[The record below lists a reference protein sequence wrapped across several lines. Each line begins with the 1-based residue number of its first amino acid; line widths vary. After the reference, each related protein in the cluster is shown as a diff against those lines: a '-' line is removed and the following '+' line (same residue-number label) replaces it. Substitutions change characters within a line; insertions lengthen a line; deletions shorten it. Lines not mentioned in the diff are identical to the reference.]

1 MRSDV
6 AAPTTEGDKKMA
18 KQKLTLGVAVLA
30 ALGLMACS
38 EEPAQ
43 TEQQG
48 QAAAPASEEKV
59 VHVFN
64 WSDYIDDTVLQD
76 FEKETG
82 IKVVYDVFDSNE
94 VVEAKLLAGS
104 TGFDVVVPSG
114 SFLGR
119 QIQAGVFQPLDKA
132 KLTNWGN
139 LDTSLMKRLENYDAG
154 NQYAIPYLWGTTG
167 IGYNVKK
174 VKEILGEN
182 APIDSWD
189 LVMKEENIS
198 KLKACGVAFLDAQS
212 EILPPI
218 LNYLGKQQDS
228 LIETDYTDAAQPL
241 LEKIRPHITYFH
253 SSQYINDL
261 ANGDICVAVGWSGD
275 VFQAQARAIEA
286 NNGVEIGYSIPKEG
300 TEMWFDMMAIPKDA
314 KNVENAH
321 IFINYLL
328 RPDVIAKISNYVQ
341 YANGNSASL
350 AMVADEVKN
359 NPAIYPDEAT
369 MAKLWTLKVMP
380 ADIERVMTRVW
391 TKVKTGQ

>member
-1 MRSDV
+1 
-6 AAPTTEGDKKMA
+6 MA

-38 EEPAQ
+38 EDPAP

-48 QAAAPASEEKV
+48 QAAAPSTEEKV
-59 VHVFN
+59 VHVYN

-119 QIQAGVFQPLDKA
+119 QIQAGVFQPLDKS

-139 LDTSLMKRLENYDAG
+139 LDASLMKRLENYDAG
-154 NQYAIPYLWGTTG
+154 NQYAIPYMWGTTG
-167 IGYNVKK
+167 LGYNVKK

-182 APIDSWD
+182 APLGSWD
-189 LVMKEENIS
+189 LVFKEENIS

-212 EILPPI
+212 EILPPV
-218 LNYLGKQQDS
+218 LNYLGKAQDS
-228 LIETDYTDAAQPL
+228 LVETDYTDVAQPL

-275 VFQAQARAIEA
+275 VFQAQARAAEA

-328 RPDVIAKISNYVQ
+328 RPEVIAKITNYVQ

-350 AMVADEVKN
+350 AHVAEEVKS
-359 NPAIYPDEAT
+359 NPSIYPDEAT

>member
-1 MRSDV
+1 
-6 AAPTTEGDKKMA
+6 MA

-48 QAAAPASEEKV
+48 QAPAPAATEKV
-59 VHVFN
+59 VHVYN

-119 QIQAGVFQPLDKA
+119 QIQAGVFQPLDKT

-139 LDTSLMKRLENYDAG
+139 LDTGLMQRLENYDPG
-154 NQYAIPYLWGTTG
+154 NQHAIPYLWGTTG

-182 APIDSWD
+182 APLDSWD
-189 LVMKEENIS
+189 LVLKEENIS
-198 KLKACGVAFLDAQS
+198 KLKACGVAMLDAQS

-218 LNYLGKQQDS
+218 LNYLGKAQDS
-228 LIETDYTDAAQPL
+228 LIETDYTEVALPL

-275 VFQAQARAIEA
+275 VFQAQARAAEA

-321 IFINYLL
+321 VFINYML
-328 RPDVIAKISNYVQ
+328 RPDVIAKITNYVQ

-350 AMVADEVKN
+350 AMVSDEVKTN
-359 NPAIYPDEAT
+359 TAIYPDEAT

>member
-1 MRSDV
+1 
-6 AAPTTEGDKKMA
+6 MA

-48 QAAAPASEEKV
+48 EAAAPAATEKV
-59 VHVFN
+59 VHVYN

-119 QIQAGVFQPLDKA
+119 QIQAGVFQPLDKT

-139 LDTSLMKRLENYDAG
+139 LDTSLLQRLENYDPG
-154 NQYAIPYLWGTTG
+154 NQHAIPYLWGTTG

-182 APIDSWD
+182 APVDSWD
-189 LVMKEENIS
+189 LVFKEENIS

-212 EILPPI
+212 EILPPV
-218 LNYLGKQQDS
+218 LNYLGKEQAS
-228 LIETDYTDAAQPL
+228 LVETDYTDVALPL

-275 VFQAQARAIEA
+275 VFQAQARAAES
-286 NNGVEIGYSIPKEG
+286 NNAVEIGYSIPKEG

-321 IFINYLL
+321 VFINYML
-328 RPDVIAKISNYVQ
+328 RPDVIAKITNYVQ

-350 AMVADEVKN
+350 AMVSDEVKTN
-359 NPAIYPDEAT
+359 TAIYPDEAT

>member
-1 MRSDV
+1 
-6 AAPTTEGDKKMA
+6 MA

-48 QAAAPASEEKV
+48 QAEAPAATEKV
-59 VHVFN
+59 VHVYN

-119 QIQAGVFQPLDKA
+119 QIQAGVFQPLDKT

-139 LDTSLMKRLENYDAG
+139 LDTSLMQRLENYDPG
-154 NQYAIPYLWGTTG
+154 NQHAIPYLWGTTG

-182 APIDSWD
+182 APVDSWD
-189 LVMKEENIS
+189 LVLKEENIS

-212 EILPPI
+212 EVLPPV
-218 LNYLGKQQDS
+218 LNYLGKDQAS
-228 LIETDYTDAAQPL
+228 LVETDYTEVALPL

-275 VFQAQARAIEA
+275 VFQAQARAAES

-321 IFINYLL
+321 IFINYML
-328 RPDVIAKISNYVQ
+328 RPDVIAKITNYVQ

-350 AMVADEVKN
+350 AMVSDEVKN
-359 NPAIYPDEAT
+359 NTAIYPDQAT

>member
-1 MRSDV
+1 
-6 AAPTTEGDKKMA
+6 MA

-48 QAAAPASEEKV
+48 QAEAPAATEKV
-59 VHVFN
+59 VHVYN

-119 QIQAGVFQPLDKA
+119 QIQAGVFQPLDKT

-139 LDTSLMKRLENYDAG
+139 LDTSLMLRLENYDPG
-154 NQYAIPYLWGTTG
+154 NQHAIPYLWGTTG

-182 APIDSWD
+182 APVDSWD
-189 LVMKEENIS
+189 LVLKEENIS

-212 EILPPI
+212 EILPPV
-218 LNYLGKQQDS
+218 LNYLGKEQAS
-228 LIETDYTDAAQPL
+228 LVETDYTEVALPL

-275 VFQAQARAIEA
+275 VFQAQARAAEA

-321 IFINYLL
+321 IFINYML
-328 RPDVIAKISNYVQ
+328 RPDVIAKITNYVQ

-350 AMVADEVKN
+350 AMVSDEVKTN
-359 NPAIYPDEAT
+359 TAIYPDEAT

>member
-1 MRSDV
+1 
-6 AAPTTEGDKKMA
+6 
-18 KQKLTLGVAVLA
+18 
-30 ALGLMACS
+30 MACS

-48 QAAAPASEEKV
+48 QAEAPAATEKV
-59 VHVFN
+59 VHVYN

-119 QIQAGVFQPLDKA
+119 QIQAGVFQPLDKT

-139 LDTSLMKRLENYDAG
+139 LDTSLMQRLENYDPG
-154 NQYAIPYLWGTTG
+154 NQHAIPYLWGTTG

-182 APIDSWD
+182 APVDSWD
-189 LVMKEENIS
+189 LVLKEENIS

-212 EILPPI
+212 EVLPPV
-218 LNYLGKQQDS
+218 LNYLGKDQAS
-228 LIETDYTDAAQPL
+228 LVETDYTEVALPL

-275 VFQAQARAIEA
+275 VFQAQARAAES

-321 IFINYLL
+321 IFINYML
-328 RPDVIAKISNYVQ
+328 RPDVIAKITNYVQ

-350 AMVADEVKN
+350 AMVSDEVKN
-359 NPAIYPDEAT
+359 NTAIYPDQAT

>member
-1 MRSDV
+1 
-6 AAPTTEGDKKMA
+6 MA

-48 QAAAPASEEKV
+48 QAPAPAATEKV
-59 VHVFN
+59 VHVYN
-64 WSDYIDDTVLQD
+64 WSDYIDDTVLQE

-119 QIQAGVFQPLDKA
+119 QIQAGVFQPLDKT

-139 LDTSLMKRLENYDAG
+139 LDTSLMQRLENYDPG
-154 NQYAIPYLWGTTG
+154 NQHAIPYLWGTTG

-182 APIDSWD
+182 APLDSWD
-189 LVMKEENIS
+189 LVLKEENIS
-198 KLKACGVAFLDAQS
+198 KLKACGVAVLDAQS
-212 EILPPI
+212 EVLPPI
-218 LNYLGKQQDS
+218 LNYLGKAQDS
-228 LIETDYTDAAQPL
+228 LIETDYTEVALPL

-275 VFQAQARAIEA
+275 VFQAQARAAES

-321 IFINYLL
+321 IFINYML
-328 RPDVIAKISNYVQ
+328 RPDVIAKITNYVQ

-350 AMVADEVKN
+350 AQVAEEVKN
-359 NPAIYPDEAT
+359 NPSIYPDEAT

>member
-1 MRSDV
+1 
-6 AAPTTEGDKKMA
+6 
-18 KQKLTLGVAVLA
+18 
-30 ALGLMACS
+30 MACS
-38 EEPAQ
+38 EEPAP
-43 TEQQG
+43 TEQAQ
-48 QAAAPASEEKV
+48 APAASSEEKV
-59 VHVFN
+59 VHVYN
-64 WSDYIDDTVLQD
+64 WSDYIDDTVLAD

-119 QIQAGVFQPLDKA
+119 QIQAGVFQPLDKS

-139 LDTSLMKRLENYDAG
+139 LDPALMKRLENYDPG
-154 NQYAIPYLWGTTG
+154 NQYALPYLWGTTG

-174 VKEILGEN
+174 VKEVLGEN
-182 APIDSWD
+182 APVDSWD
-189 LVMKEENIS
+189 LVFKPENIS

-212 EILPPI
+212 EILPPV

-228 LIETDYTDAAQPL
+228 TVETDYTEAAQPL
-241 LEKIRPHITYFH
+241 LEKIRPFITYFH

-275 VFQAQARAIEA
+275 VFQAQARAGEA
-286 NNGVEIGYSIPKEG
+286 NNGVEIAFSIPKEG
-300 TEMWFDMMAIPKDA
+300 TEMWFDMLAIPKDA
-314 KNVENAH
+314 KNVDNAH
-321 IFINYLL
+321 AFINYLL

-341 YANGNSASL
+341 YANGNAASL
-350 AMVADEVKN
+350 AQVADEVKN
-359 NPAIYPDEAT
+359 NPSIYPNEAT

-380 ADIERVMTRVW
+380 AETERVMTRVW
-391 TKVKTGQ
+391 TKIKTGQ

>member
-1 MRSDV
+1 
-6 AAPTTEGDKKMA
+6 MA

-38 EEPAQ
+38 EEPAP
-43 TEQQG
+43 TEQAQ
-48 QAAAPASEEKV
+48 APAASSEEKV
-59 VHVFN
+59 VHVYN
-64 WSDYIDDTVLQD
+64 WSDYIDDTVLAD

-119 QIQAGVFQPLDKA
+119 QIQAGVFQPLDKS

-139 LDTSLMKRLENYDAG
+139 LDPALMKRLENYDPG
-154 NQYAIPYLWGTTG
+154 NQYALPYLWGTTG

-174 VKEILGEN
+174 VKEVLGEN
-182 APIDSWD
+182 APVDSWD
-189 LVMKEENIS
+189 LVFKPENIS

-212 EILPPI
+212 EILPPV

-228 LIETDYTDAAQPL
+228 TVETDYTEAAQPL
-241 LEKIRPHITYFH
+241 LEKIRPFITYFH

-275 VFQAQARAIEA
+275 VFQAQARAGEA
-286 NNGVEIGYSIPKEG
+286 NNGVEIAFSIPKEG
-300 TEMWFDMMAIPKDA
+300 TEMWFDMLAIPKDA
-314 KNVENAH
+314 KNVDNAH
-321 IFINYLL
+321 AFINYLL

-341 YANGNSASL
+341 YANGNAASL
-350 AMVADEVKN
+350 AQVADEVKN
-359 NPAIYPDEAT
+359 NPSIYPNEAT

-380 ADIERVMTRVW
+380 AETERVMTRVW
-391 TKVKTGQ
+391 TKIKTGQ

>member
-1 MRSDV
+1 
-6 AAPTTEGDKKMA
+6 MA

-48 QAAAPASEEKV
+48 QADAPAATEKV
-59 VHVFN
+59 VHVYN
-64 WSDYIDDTVLQD
+64 WSDYIDDSVLQD

-119 QIQAGVFQPLDKA
+119 QIQAGVFQPLDKT

-139 LDTSLMKRLENYDAG
+139 LDTSLMQRLENYDPG
-154 NQYAIPYLWGTTG
+154 NQHAIPYLWGTTG

-182 APIDSWD
+182 APVDSWD
-189 LVMKEENIS
+189 LVLKEENIS

-212 EILPPI
+212 EILPPV
-218 LNYLGKQQDS
+218 LNYLGKEQAS
-228 LIETDYTDAAQPL
+228 LVETDYTEVALPL

-275 VFQAQARAIEA
+275 VFQAQARAAEA

-321 IFINYLL
+321 IFINYML
-328 RPDVIAKISNYVQ
+328 RPDVIAKITNYVQ

-350 AMVADEVKN
+350 AMVSDEVKTN
-359 NPAIYPDEAT
+359 TAIYPDEAT

>member
-1 MRSDV
+1 
-6 AAPTTEGDKKMA
+6 MA

-48 QAAAPASEEKV
+48 EAAAPAATEKV
-59 VHVFN
+59 VHVYN

-119 QIQAGVFQPLDKA
+119 QIQAGVFQPLDKT

-139 LDTSLMKRLENYDAG
+139 LDTSLLQRLENYDPG
-154 NQYAIPYLWGTTG
+154 NQHAIPYLWGTTG

-182 APIDSWD
+182 APVDSWD
-189 LVMKEENIS
+189 LVFKEENIS

-212 EILPPI
+212 EILPPV
-218 LNYLGKQQDS
+218 LNYLGKEQAS
-228 LIETDYTDAAQPL
+228 LVETDYTDVALPL

-275 VFQAQARAIEA
+275 VFQAQARAAEA

-321 IFINYLL
+321 VFINYML
-328 RPDVIAKISNYVQ
+328 RPDVIAKITNYVQ

-350 AMVADEVKN
+350 AMVSDEVKTN
-359 NPAIYPDEAT
+359 TAIYPDEAT

>member
-1 MRSDV
+1 
-6 AAPTTEGDKKMA
+6 
-18 KQKLTLGVAVLA
+18 
-30 ALGLMACS
+30 MACS

-43 TEQQG
+43 TEQQS
-48 QAAAPASEEKV
+48 QAEAPAATEKV
-59 VHVFN
+59 VHVYN

-119 QIQAGVFQPLDKA
+119 QIQAGVFQPLDKT

-139 LDTSLMKRLENYDAG
+139 LDTSLMQRLENYDPG
-154 NQYAIPYLWGTTG
+154 NQHAIPYLWGTTG

-182 APIDSWD
+182 APVDSWD
-189 LVMKEENIS
+189 LVLKEENIS

-212 EILPPI
+212 EILPPV
-218 LNYLGKQQDS
+218 LNYLGKEQAS
-228 LIETDYTDAAQPL
+228 LVETDYTEVALPL

-275 VFQAQARAIEA
+275 VFQAQARAAEA

-321 IFINYLL
+321 IFINYML
-328 RPDVIAKISNYVQ
+328 RPDVIAKITNYVQ

-350 AMVADEVKN
+350 AMVSDEVKN
-359 NPAIYPDEAT
+359 NTAIYPDQAT

>member
-1 MRSDV
+1 
-6 AAPTTEGDKKMA
+6 MA

-139 LDTSLMKRLENYDAG
+139 LDASLMKRLENYDAG

-182 APIDSWD
+182 APVDSWD
-189 LVMKEENIS
+189 LVLKEENIS

-228 LIETDYTDAAQPL
+228 LIETDYTDVAQPL

-275 VFQAQARAIEA
+275 VFQAQARAVEA